1 MIYLCV
7 MFPALYF
14 HYYFANIVTLVHR
27 VSSEANE
34 GAAAAFEEAL
44 DNANEDNVAQHQQ
57 RGGSSRCAPCAPPC
71 HPLSFGACIRSALL
85 ASSNTDLR
93 MASFHSRLR
102 KCRDVRFFSLK

>member
-14 HYYFANIVTLVHR
+14 RYYFANIVTLVHR

-57 RGGSSRCAPCAPPC
+57 RGGSGRRVCAAQLSCT
-71 HPLSFGACIRSALL
+71 HSLSFPCIVEHRSQNGFLPL
-85 ASSNTDLR
+85 QTKE
-93 MASFHSRLR
+93 M
-102 KCRDVRFFSLK
+102 

>member
-34 GAAAAFEEAL
+34 GAAAAAFEEAL

-71 HPLSFGACIRSALL
+71 HPLSFGARIRSALL

-93 MASFHSRLR
+93 MASFHSRVR
-102 KCRDVRFFSLK
+102 KCRDIRFFL